1 MPSAQRRRP
10 ADDPARRHGPL
21 PIRRA
26 AERILTTCTSCLHQ
40 NVTFGA
46 KTVSQSQDFEEEG
59 TAMRVTQIITGA
71 VAAPH
76 TTLTRVYALPVV
88 REVPRPPADPGTTGT
103 W

>member
-1 MPSAQRRRP
+1 M
-10 ADDPARRHGPL
+10 
-21 PIRRA
+21 
-26 AERILTTCTSCLHQ
+26 
-40 NVTFGA
+40 
-46 KTVSQSQDFEEEG
+46 SQSQDFEEEG